1 MCVYRNCVVLPGVLR
16 AVEVPFDLGG
26 VMPTWAVMPLLQEPD
41 WDIWASAVTFWPA
54 SSYWPCA
61 WEEEDDEEGFQR
73 EELLLG
79 SMLASSSS
87 STFFKSW
94 APAQLLLTSGSACL
108 DLLPF
113 WDWRVV
119 EMDVI
124 LMITWWKIACL
135 LNIVPTHH
143 YIIML
148 MNAHSFRSQ
157 AFQKY
162 IELLMWSL
170 RGIIWIHI
178 KQLETQ
184 VPVQTE
190 QWAVCL
196 CVKS

>member
-1 MCVYRNCVVLPGVLR
+1 MFYGGVRCSPVNPSPHTDCTSVLNPLFLPVMCVYRNCVVLPGVLR

-41 WDIWASAVTFWPA
+41 WDIWANAVAFWPA

-61 WEEEDDEEGFQR
+61 WEEEEDEEGFQR

-124 LMITWWKIACL
+124 LKIMSFK
-135 LNIVPTHH
+135 HS
-143 YIIML
+143 
-148 MNAHSFRSQ
+148 AHSPLHHVN
-157 AFQKY
+157 
-162 IELLMWSL
+162 EC
-170 RGIIWIHI
+170 
-178 KQLETQ
+178 TQ
-184 VPVQTE
+184 F
-190 QWAVCL
+190 
-196 CVKS
+196 